1 MSTTWL
7 ALGIRYEK
15 PEVLLPQVTTTREPS
30 FGPHR

>member
-15 PEVLLPQVTTTREPS
+15 PEVLLSRMPTTREPS